1 MKIRKTILF
10 YLFLASLFTGC
21 TEQSTSRICQE
32 NHLVVN
38 NSRPVSTVKSPDNAD
53 NEIVNV
59 SEPNGVL
66 TLRQVLALT
75 LMHNPELK
83 AFSLETRAAE
93 ARELQAGL
101 RPNPELGVE
110 IENVG
115 GTGPQRSFDAAESTL
130 QLSQLIE
137 LGDKAGK
144 RQKVAAFEK
153 ELASLDFQSK
163 KLDIFSETAKAFILV
178 LKAQEELQLSNE
190 LLKLSEESF
199 AAVEKRVSAGKDS
212 PIEKTRASV
221 VFSNIKIAYFET
233 QRNLDYA
240 KKHLAS
246 FWGQDTPL
254 FEQAAGSLDSITPLP
269 SSEDMKNQL
278 KQNPQYTRWETEI
291 QKSRAVLDLEKS
303 KAIGDITVGAGV
315 RRFNETHDNA
325 FVLGVSIPLPL
336 SDRNQGA
343 KQEAVYNLAKSS
355 QEQKAAWLKLHN
367 EFNQAYQ
374 DYANSYHRAASL
386 KNDVLPSANEMF
398 DAATRAYQE
407 GKVDYLNVLDAQRT
421 FFEVKSEYIQSLAAY
436 HTAKMNIERLI
447 GNHAETATISE
458 SIEE

>member
-1 MKIRKTILF
+1 MRNRKSILF
-10 YLFLASLFTGC
+10 YLFLASLFMGC
-21 TEQSTSRICQE
+21 DQAYRPEVNQAIHCGSKEFLPHSVPEQPPQPTIETVEITEP
-32 NHLVVN
+32 HG
-38 NSRPVSTVKSPDNAD
+38 P
-53 NEIVNV
+53 
-59 SEPNGVL
+59 L
-66 TLRQVLALT
+66 TLGQALSLAL
-75 LMHNPELK
+75 MYNSELK
-83 AFSLETRAAE
+83 TFSLETRAAE
-93 ARELQAGL
+93 ARTLQAGL

-115 GTGPQRSFDAAESTL
+115 GTGQQRGFDAAESTF

-144 RQKVAAFEK
+144 RRKVAAFEK
-153 ELASLDFQSK
+153 ELAGLDFQSK

-178 LKAQEELQLSNE
+178 LTAQEELQLSNE

-221 VFSNIKIAYFET
+221 AFSTIKIAHLET

-240 KKHLAS
+240 KEHLAS
-246 FWGQDTPL
+246 FWGQNKPL
-254 FEQAAGSLDSITPLP
+254 FEQAAGHLGSIEPLP
-269 SSEDMKNQL
+269 APDDMKNRL
-278 KQNPQYTRWETEI
+278 KQNPHYTRWDTEI

-343 KQEAVYNLAKSS
+343 KQEAIYNLAKSG
-355 QEQKAAWLKLHN
+355 QAQKAAWLKLHN

-374 DYANSYHRAASL
+374 DYANSYHRANSL
-386 KNDVLPSANEMF
+386 ENNVLPAAHEMF
-398 DAATRAYQE
+398 GAATRAYQE

-436 HTAKMNIERLI
+436 HIAKMDIERFI
-447 GNHAETATISE
+447 GNLAESVTISE
-458 SIEE
+458 SEK